1 MPNEKVLNEK
11 KAVVDA
17 LTQRLQN
24 AVAGVFVDYKGISV
38 LEDTALRAE
47 MRENN
52 VNYTVIKN
60 TLARFAINNVG
71 FSELDSIL
79 NGTTSLA
86 TSDEDPIAPFRILSN
101 ASKKMADKF
110 NVKAAFMDGKIL
122 SESEIEEL
130 SKLTSKNDLISIV
143 LGTMQAPIAGLACV
157 LDQIA
162 EKGGAAA
169 VAPLRLLPKK
179 LLRLPPRLLLKHPPK
194 HLLRLPLKKPPRLP
208 QQNNLLLITNY

>member
-1 MPNEKVLNEK
+1 M
-11 KAVVDA
+11 
-17 LTQRLQN
+17 
-24 AVAGVFVDYKGISV
+24 
-38 LEDTALRAE
+38 
-47 MRENN
+47 
-52 VNYTVIKN
+52 
-60 TLARFAINNVG
+60 
-71 FSELDSIL
+71 L

-86 TSDEDPIAPFRILSN
+86 TAEDDPIAPFRILSN
-101 ASKKMADKF
+101 ASKKMNDKF

-169 VAPLRLLPKK
+169 VAAEEAAEAPAEAPAEEAAEA
-179 LLRLPPRLLLKHPPK
+179 PAEAPAEEAAEAPAAE
-194 HLLRLPLKKPPRLP
+194 
-208 QQNNLLLITNY
+208 

>member
-1 MPNEKVLNEK
+1 MANEKVLNEK

-24 AVAGVFVDYKGISV
+24 AVAGVFVDYKGINV

-86 TSDEDPIAPFRILSN
+86 TSDEDPIAPFRI
-101 ASKKMADKF
+101 
-110 NVKAAFMDGKIL
+110 
-122 SESEIEEL
+122 
-130 SKLTSKNDLISIV
+130 KLTSKNDLISIV

-169 VAPLRLLPKK
+169 AAPAEEAAEAPAEA
-179 LLRLPPRLLLKHPPK
+179 PAEEAAEAPAEAPAEEAAEAPAAE
-194 HLLRLPLKKPPRLP
+194 
-208 QQNNLLLITNY
+208 

>member
-24 AVAGVFVDYKGISV
+24 AVAGVFVDYKGINV

-101 ASKKMADKF
+101 ASKKMNDRF

-169 VAPLRLLPKK
+169 AAPAEEAAEAPAEA
-179 LLRLPPRLLLKHPPK
+179 PAEEAAEAPAEAPAEEAAEAPAAE
-194 HLLRLPLKKPPRLP
+194 
-208 QQNNLLLITNY
+208 

>member
-130 SKLTSKNDLISIV
+130 SKLTSKNDLISIEIGRAHV
-143 LGTMQAPIAGLACV
+143 
-157 LDQIA
+157 
-162 EKGGAAA
+162 
-169 VAPLRLLPKK
+169 
-179 LLRLPPRLLLKHPPK
+179 
-194 HLLRLPLKKPPRLP
+194 
-208 QQNNLLLITNY
+208 